1 MPTRERNHYTVASER
16 GLLVGETA
24 VSALPDG
31 VIGEFVAGLR
41 GRVVRPG
48 DADYDEVRAVR
59 NGLIDRHPALIAR
72 CASTADVVAAVNFAR
87 EHDLL
92 VSIRGGGHNVAGNAV
107 NEDGIVIDLSE
118 MRGVFVDPEAQTARV
133 QGGATWADVDRETQ
147 LFGLATTGGQV
158 SSTGVAGFT
167 LHGGMG
173 TLHRTFGLALDNVR
187 AVEIVTAD
195 GQVRTASAEVN
206 SDLFWGVRGAGS
218 NFGVVTTFEFALH
231 PLGPEIYMAV
241 PVFRLEDAVS
251 VLRKF
256 RELSEGAPDA
266 FNPQAIFWSVPA
278 IDDFPQELHG
288 APILVIQVLYAGDPD
303 EGERLLRPVFDWGA
317 PVLDLSGRLPYATSQ
332 SAFDAFFPA
341 GWLYYWKSHLLGEL
355 TDPAIDTLVQAAAD
369 RPSPHGMINLWPLG
383 GAISRVAPEATAWQ
397 HRDAQ
402 YLLSLDTT
410 WVDPADTEKCIAWTR
425 QTWADVAPLGQG
437 GIYLNFAG
445 LGEEKDALVRRGY
458 GRNYDRLVE
467 VKWAYDPSNLF
478 RMNNNIDPTGVAAA
492 AD

>member
-1 MPTRERNHYTVASER
+1 VDTT
-16 GLLVGETA
+16 G

-31 VIGEFVAGLR
+31 VIDEFVAGLR

-48 DADYDEVRAVR
+48 GADYDEIRRVR
-59 NGLIDRHPALIAR
+59 NGLIDRRPGLIVR
-72 CASTADVVAAVNFAR
+72 CSGTADVVDAVTFAR

-107 NEDGIVIDLSE
+107 NEDGMVIDLSE

-173 TLHRTFGLALDNVR
+173 TLHRTFGLALDNLR
-187 AVEIVTAD
+187 SVEIVTAD

-218 NFGVVTTFEFALH
+218 NFGVVTTFEFVLH

-241 PVFRLEDAVS
+241 PVFRLEEAVS

-256 RELSEGAPDA
+256 RELSEGAPNA
-266 FNPQAIFWSVPA
+266 FNPQALFGSVPA

-288 APILVIQVLYAGDPD
+288 APILVAQVFYAGDPD
-303 EGERLLRPVFDWGA
+303 EGEQLLKPVFDWA
-317 PVLDLSGRLPYATSQ
+317 TPVLDFSDRLPYAASQ
-332 SAFDAFFPA
+332 SAFDAFFPD

-355 TDPAIDTLVQAAAD
+355 SDAAIDTLVRAAAD

-383 GAISRVAPEATAWQ
+383 GAIGQVAPEATAWQ

-410 WVDPADTEKCIAWTR
+410 WVDPADTGKCIAWTR
-425 QTWADVAPLGQG
+425 QTWADVAALGQG
-437 GIYLNFAG
+437 GMYLNFAG

-458 GRNYDRLVE
+458 GRNYDRLVDL
-467 VKWAYDPSNLF
+467 KRAYDPSNLF
-478 RMNNNIDPTGVAAA
+478 HMNNNIDPAGIAAA

>member
-1 MPTRERNHYTVASER
+1 MST
-16 GLLVGETA
+16 TA
-24 VSALPDG
+24 VSTLPEE
-31 VIGEFVAGLR
+31 VIEAFVAGLR
-41 GRVVRPG
+41 GSVVGPG
-48 DADYDEVRAVR
+48 DADYEEVRRVR
-59 NGLIDRHPALIAR
+59 NGLIDRRPGLIVR
-72 CASTADVVAAVNFAR
+72 CSGTADVVAAVNFAR

-107 NEDGIVIDLSE
+107 NDDGLVIDLSE
-118 MRGVFVDPEAQTARV
+118 MRGVFVDPKARTARV

-173 TLHRTFGLALDNVR
+173 TLHRTFGLALDNLR

-195 GQVRTASAEVN
+195 GQVRTASAEFN
-206 SDLFWGVRGAGS
+206 PGLFWGVRGAGS
-218 NFGVVTTFEFALH
+218 NFGVVTAFEFALH

-241 PVFRLEDAVS
+241 PVFRLEDGVS

-256 RELSEGAPDA
+256 RALSDDAPDA
-266 FNPQAIFWSVPA
+266 FNPQALFWSVPA
-278 IDDFPQELHG
+278 IDEFPEELHG
-288 APILVIQVLYAGDPD
+288 APILVTQFLYAGDPD
-303 EGERLLRPVFDWGA
+303 EGERLLKPVFDWA
-317 PVLDLSGRLPYATSQ
+317 TPVLDFSDRLPYAASQ
-332 SAFDAFFPA
+332 SAFDAFFPD
-341 GWLYYWKSHLLGEL
+341 GWLYCWKSHLLRSL
-355 TDPAIDTLVQAAAD
+355 SDAAIDVLVQAAAD

-383 GAISRVAPEATAWQ
+383 GAVSRIAPEATAWQ
-397 HRDAQ
+397 HRDAR

-437 GIYLNFAG
+437 GMYLNFAG
-445 LGEEKDALVRRGY
+445 LGEEKDDLVRRGY
-458 GRNYDRLVE
+458 GRNYERLVALKRE
-467 VKWAYDPSNLF
+467 YDPDNLF
-478 RMNNNIDPTGVAAA
+478 HMNNNINPAAVPAA